1 MNEPQINKTKICDL
15 GKQVLKIEA
24 DAVNKLID
32 RIDTNFADACIH
44 LLNCN
49 GRIIV
54 TGMGKSGHI
63 ANKIAAT
70 LASTGS
76 PAFYIHPAEASH
88 GDFGMITKKDI
99 MLIISNSGNT
109 PEIIALMPL
118 IKHLELTTI
127 AITGNPKSN
136 IAKQTTIHL
145 DTSIEKEAC
154 PLGLAPTASTTAA
167 LAMGDAIAI
176 ALLET
181 RGFSKND
188 FALSHPGGSLGI
200 RLLLKIDEL
209 MRTDD
214 AIPKVSIDADL
225 SSCLIE
231 MSSKRLG
238 MTTIVDSD
246 DKLIGIYTDGD
257 LRRSL
262 DKNIDI
268 HKTKIADVM
277 STNSKTISI
286 GTLAYE
292 ALRIM
297 EEHEITSLVILD
309 ENDKVIGVVHLHDIL
324 KAGVM

>member
-1 MNEPQINKTKICDL
+1 M
-15 GKQVLKIEA
+15 
-24 DAVNKLID
+24 
-32 RIDTNFADACIH
+32 H
-44 LLNCN
+44 LLKCD

-76 PAFYIHPAEASH
+76 PAFYIHPGEASH

-99 MLIISNSGNT
+99 LLTISNSGNT
-109 PEIIALMPL
+109 PEIMTLMPL
-118 IKHLELTTI
+118 IKHLGLTII
-127 AITGNPKSN
+127 AITGNPTST
-136 IAKQTTIHL
+136 IAKQATIHL
-145 DTSIEKEAC
+145 DAGIEKEAC

-176 ALLET
+176 ALLVT
-181 RGFSKND
+181 RGFSKDD
-188 FALSHPGGSLGI
+188 FALSHPGGSLGK
-200 RLLLKIDEL
+200 RLLLKIDDL
-209 MRTDD
+209 MRTDI
-214 AIPKVSIDADL
+214 AIPKVTTDANL
-225 SSCLIE
+225 GSSLIE

-238 MTTIVDSD
+238 MTTVVDND
-246 DKLIGIYTDGD
+246 NKLIGIYTDGD

-268 HKTKIADVM
+268 HKTKIAEVM
-277 STNSKTISI
+277 SSNCKTISI

-297 EEHEITSLVILD
+297 EKHEITSLVVLD
-309 ENDKVIGVVHLHDIL
+309 DNEKVIGVIHLHDIL